1 MKLTALLMPAFLA
14 SPVLSQ
20 NAPNVILVLAD
31 DLGYGELGSYGQ
43 EHIET
48 PNLDRLAAEGM
59 RFTQHYCGAPV
70 CAPSRYVLMTGKNSG
85 HATIRNNLKVQTEGQ
100 TPIPSGELTLG
111 ELLNDAGYATGVF
124 GKWGLGFPGSEGD
137 PLAQGFDRFFGYNC
151 QVHAHNFYPRYLW
164 SDAEKVDLEGND
176 RGLTGAQYSHDVIE
190 AELLEFIRA
199 NKDRPFFCYV
209 PSTIPHLALQVPE
222 STLAQYRGRWEE
234 TPYEGRSYLP
244 HPTPRAA
251 YAAMITHLDSSVG
264 RVMELLQELDL
275 EERTLV
281 LFTSDNGATHLNPQV
296 DVEFFKSS
304 GLLRGLKGSVYEG
317 GLRVPLI
324 ARWKGQVPAGVTSSH
339 LSAFEDYMP
348 TLAAIAGVELA
359 TGTDGVSFL
368 PTLLGDTKSQEQ
380 HEYLFWDFP
389 GYGGQIAVRRGRWKA
404 VRRGLKKNANAPLE
418 LYDLENDPGESVDVA
433 VDHPDIA
440 LEMARIM
447 IEARTTPAEEKF
459 RFGAYGDG

>member
-1 MKLTALLMPAFLA
+1 MKPTALLLPALLA
-14 SPVLSQ
+14 SPLLSQ
-20 NAPNVILVLAD
+20 EAPNVILVLAD

-48 PNLDRLAAEGM
+48 PNLDRVAAEGM
-59 RFTQHYCGAPV
+59 RFTQHYSGAPV
-70 CAPSRYVLMTGKNSG
+70 CAPSRYVLMTGRNSG
-85 HATIRNNLKVQTEGQ
+85 HATIRNNLKVQSEGQ

-111 ELLNDAGYATGVF
+111 ELLKGAGYATGVF

-164 SDAEKVDLEGND
+164 SDDETVDLEGND

-190 AELLEFIRA
+190 AELLDFIRA

-251 YAAMITHLDSSVG
+251 YAAMITHLDASLG
-264 RVMELLQELDL
+264 RIMELLQELEL

-304 GLLRGLKGSVYEG
+304 GALRGLKGSVYEG
-317 GLRVPLI
+317 GVRVPLI
-324 ARWKGQVPAGVTSSH
+324 ARWKGQVPAGATSSH

-348 TLAAIAGVELA
+348 TLAAVAGVELS
-359 TGTDGVSFL
+359 TGTDGISFL
-368 PTLLGDTKSQEQ
+368 PTLLGDPEAQEQ

-404 VRRGLKKNANAPLE
+404 VRRGLKKNADAPLE
-418 LYDLENDPGESVDVA
+418 LYDLENDPGEGTDVA

-459 RFGAYGDG
+459 RFDTYGDG